1 MPFDSFF
8 GSKNLSPAAK
18 KAAEAALCGRFDFF
32 LSETNGSDKRAF
44 AFFEALSPAETVF
57 AEYAA
62 AFPEL
67 FGSAVCDAARKFFL
81 LPRENDPSLAT
92 EELPD
97 GIGAA
102 HIGLLKELYAVA
114 RRLDKKNKNAEASS
128 FVENYER
135 FASSVFDLRFEGA
148 ALERLKDAFYEDE
161 RLQIASPDWMKTKE
175 NRLVLEPL
183 PPLRPLFRAG
193 EKTARTLAD
202 ILTLCIFRDGAF
214 PVFDPN
220 EWFLTENGEI
230 FLKKCSRF
238 IVLSLTERRFLNG
251 FIAAFEKENFLEAA
265 KLLFKNKTL
274 PPYFPMS
281 ELTKSLES
289 IRRKDTDAFS
299 RAETVFKELGKAG
312 VSLPPSFFL
321 LRFSLS
327 SFKTFAEETLNVKSG
342 LWFEAAES
350 FKEWIGVE
358 PKSEFSSP
366 ADFLDKGAEMPE
378 TYALTRRVQGKK
390 MTNFVKNKKLIPEMI
405 KRAEAGYRFRSRPS
419 GIGANALIPLLALG
433 FLTAAIVLF

>member
-114 RRLDKKNKNAEASS
+114 RRLDKKNKNTEASS

-289 IRRKDTDAFS
+289 IREALENKRTIAYFGNHLAGDRDLLARFFWAAVSVEVLSEDDAAATFRLDNRYDIPFYLHYGKTRVALLPNHS
-299 RAETVFKELGKAG
+299 VDIRLKKADGALNIELENVIVDEA
-312 VSLPPSFFL
+312 S
-321 LRFSLS
+321 
-327 SFKTFAEETLNVKSG
+327 TLNVELK
-342 LWFEAAES
+342 F
-350 FKEWIGVE
+350 
-358 PKSEFSSP
+358 
-366 ADFLDKGAEMPE
+366 
-378 TYALTRRVQGKK
+378 
-390 MTNFVKNKKLIPEMI
+390 
-405 KRAEAGYRFRSRPS
+405 
-419 GIGANALIPLLALG
+419 
-433 FLTAAIVLF
+433 